1 MNKKKDY
8 IKFIQLFNLYN
19 SMKILALF
27 IGFLF
32 CFNSNAAEVES
43 SFYVS
48 LRSDEVNLRT
58 GPGNEY
64 PIKYVYQLKD
74 MPLKVVGQYDN
85 WYKIKDK
92 DNEEGWVNKNL
103 TSKKRTMIVIN
114 GTQIMYKKDDTK
126 SNPIFRLEENVVV
139 KYDKCNQNWCK
150 VEVNNR
156 SGWIQNKN
164 IWGYEE

>member
-27 IGFLF
+27 ISFLF

-64 PIKYVYQLKD
+64 PIKHVYQLKD
-74 MPLKVVGQYDN
+74 MPLRVIGEYDN
-85 WYKIKDK
+85 WYKVKDK
-92 DNEEGWVNKNL
+92 DNDEGWVNKYV
-103 TSKKRTMIVIN
+103 T
-114 GTQIMYKKDDTK
+114 
-126 SNPIFRLEENVVV
+126 
-139 KYDKCNQNWCK
+139 
-150 VEVNNR
+150 
-156 SGWIQNKN
+156 
-164 IWGYEE
+164 